1 LEGYEYMGKPVEELS
16 QDMVSLIQGST
27 IVLLN
32 VVHKES
38 EKVYTTALSWVYA
51 VNEKTIRF
59 AIDAKSEYV
68 KILENDPNLVLNFIG
83 LESVYSVVGKAAVKI
98 RQTEGTT
105 LKLAILEVDVQE
117 VRDIIFYGG
126 KIVTEP
132 SFIKTYN
139 DELVKKLD
147 QEVKNVIYS

>member
-1 LEGYEYMGKPVEELS
+1 MGKPVEALS

-32 VVHKES
+32 VVHRES
-38 EKVYTTALSWVYA
+38 ERVYTTALSWVYA
-51 VNEKTIRF
+51 INERKIRF
-59 AIDAKSEYV
+59 AIDAKSEFV
-68 KILENDPNLVLNFIG
+68 SILEGNPELVLAFIG
-83 LESVYSVVGKAAVKI
+83 LESVYSIVGKAAIKI

-126 KIVTEP
+126 KVVTEP
-132 SFIKTYN
+132 SFVKTYN
-139 DELVKKLD
+139 AELAKKLD
-147 QEVKNVIYS
+147 QEVKDIIYR

>member
-1 LEGYEYMGKPVEELS
+1 MGKPVEALS

-32 VVHKES
+32 VVHRES
-38 EKVYTTALSWVYA
+38 ERVYTTALSWVYA
-51 VNEKTIRF
+51 INERKIRF
-59 AIDAKSEYV
+59 AIDAKSEFV
-68 KILENDPNLVLNFIG
+68 SILERNPELVLAFIG
-83 LESVYSVVGKAAVKI
+83 LESVYSIVGKAAIKM

-126 KIVTEP
+126 KVVTEP
-132 SFIKTYN
+132 SFVKTYN
-139 DELVKKLD
+139 AELAKKLD
-147 QEVKNVIYS
+147 QEVKDIIYR

>member
-1 LEGYEYMGKPVEELS
+1 MGKPVEELS
-16 QDMVSLIQGST
+16 QEMVSLIQGST

-38 EKVYTTALSWVYA
+38 ERIYTTALSWVYA
-51 VNEKTIRF
+51 VNERKIRF
-59 AIDAKSEYV
+59 AIDAKSEFV
-68 KILENDPNLVLNFIG
+68 SILENEPNLVLTFIG
-83 LESVYSVVGKAAVKI
+83 LESVYSIVGKAAIRI

-126 KIVTEP
+126 KVVTEP
-132 SFIKTYN
+132 SFMKTYN
-139 DELVKKLD
+139 AELVKKLD
-147 QEVKNVIYS
+147 QEVKDIIYS

>member
-1 LEGYEYMGKPVEELS
+1 MGKPVEELS

-32 VVHKES
+32 VIHKES
-38 EKVYTTALSWVYA
+38 ERVYTTALSWVYA
-51 VNEKTIRF
+51 INERKIRF
-59 AIDAKSEYV
+59 AIDAKSEFV
-68 KILENDPNLVLNFIG
+68 SILENDPRLVLTFIG
-83 LESVYSVVGKAAVKI
+83 LESVYSIVGKAAIKN

-126 KIVTEP
+126 KVVTEP

-139 DELVKKLD
+139 AELAKKLD
-147 QEVKNVIYS
+147 KEVRDIIYS

>member
-1 LEGYEYMGKPVEELS
+1 MGKPVEALS

-32 VVHKES
+32 VVHRES
-38 EKVYTTALSWVYA
+38 ERVYTTALSWVYA
-51 VNEKTIRF
+51 INERKIRF
-59 AIDAKSEYV
+59 AIDAKSEFV
-68 KILENDPNLVLNFIG
+68 SILERNPELVLAFIG
-83 LESVYSVVGKAAVKI
+83 LESVYSIVGKAAIKI

-126 KIVTEP
+126 KVVTEP
-132 SFIKTYN
+132 SFVKTYN
-139 DELVKKLD
+139 AELAKKLD
-147 QEVKNVIYS
+147 QEVKDIIYR